1 MNDAPRFEEKTM
13 NWLGRSARAALR
25 YAMAGLTAA
34 AAVAV
39 LATGP
44 ALADPLPAPSDK
56 GQSAPYYIVTAS
68 YNGEPEFLYEIAER
82 FLGDGNRAMEIF
94 ELNKGRWQPG
104 GQQLTKAEVIEPEW
118 VLRLPPDAKGD
129 GVQTGVLPF
138 FEATGGGPAETASAP
153 APASSAVATTEVSP
167 APAAKAPVSDSGNGW
182 LAPVLFAL
190 AGILVVAALVWLAL
204 FLIKRQRAKKPAPAA
219 LAVMGDSDAW
229 AVDRAAQALA
239 TACAQQ
245 GRAVPDAIAVVL
257 GPESIT
263 VRLATPDESAP
274 VGWTVADAGRVWSS
288 TVSEV
293 QRAVV
298 DNSLPAPFAQLVPV
312 GLTGSGQV
320 LLNLSQSGGV
330 ISLDGDTDRVVELAR
345 AWSVRLAR
353 SPWANG
359 LKVVRVG
366 FELDPSERFS
376 GVEAQSIGD
385 VARIAETNPGGGVLF
400 LATPPRGHDLVT
412 VNGLIDAP
420 GRLWS
425 AVVVKADEATWRVS
439 IDAAGTVQT
448 GLLPQ
453 RTSLRV

>member
-1 MNDAPRFEEKTM
+1 M

-25 YAMAGLTAA
+25 YAMTGLTAA

-44 ALADPLPAPSDK
+44 ALADPIPAPSDK
-56 GQSAPYYIVTAS
+56 GQSAPYYVVTQS

-104 GQQLTKAEVIEPEW
+104 DQQVTKPEVIEPEW

-129 GVQTGVLPF
+129 GVKTGPLPF
-138 FEATGGGPAETASAP
+138 FEAGGAASAAP
-153 APASSAVATTEVSP
+153 PAAPSAAATTQATPTTAAQAPA
-167 APAAKAPVSDSGNGW
+167 SDSGNGW
-182 LAPVLFAL
+182 LAPVLIGLAAL
-190 AGILVVAALVWLAL
+190 LALGGLVWLVL
-204 FLIKRQRAKKPAPAA
+204 FLVKRQRAKKPAPVA
-219 LAVMGDSDAW
+219 LAVMNDSDAW
-229 AVDRAAQALA
+229 AVDRAARALA

-245 GRAVPDAIAVVL
+245 GRAVPDTIAVVL
-257 GPESIT
+257 GPEAVTI
-263 VRLATPDESAP
+263 RLATPDEAAP
-274 VGWTVADAGRVWSS
+274 AGWVVSDAGRVWSS
-288 TVSEV
+288 TVGEV

-298 DNSLPAPFAQLVPV
+298 DNSLPAPFAQLVPI
-312 GLTGSGQV
+312 GLTGTGQV
-320 LLNLSQSGGV
+320 LLNLAQSGGV
-330 ISLDGDTDRVVELAR
+330 ISLDGDTDRVGELAR

-353 SPWANG
+353 SPWASG
-359 LKVVRVG
+359 VKVVRVG
-366 FELDPSERFS
+366 FELDPAERFT
-376 GVEAQSIGD
+376 GVEAQSVAD

-412 VNGLIDAP
+412 VNGLLDAP

-425 AVVVKADEATWRVS
+425 AVVVKADEAVWRVS

>member
-1 MNDAPRFEEKTM
+1 M
-13 NWLGRSARAALR
+13 NWLGRSVRAALR
-25 YAMAGLTAA
+25 YAMTGLTAA

-39 LATGP
+39 FATGP
-44 ALADPLPAPSDK
+44 AFADPLPAPSDK
-56 GQSAPYYIVTAS
+56 GQSAPYYVVTQS
-68 YNGEPEFLYEIAER
+68 YNGEPEYLYEIAER

-104 GQQLTKAEVIEPEW
+104 GQQVTKAEVIEPEW
-118 VLRLPPDAKGD
+118 VLRLPPDAKGE
-129 GVQTGVLPF
+129 GVKTGVLPY
-138 FEATGGGPAETASAP
+138 FEAAGAGAPTDAASASTPTEPPPATITPAP
-153 APASSAVATTEVSP
+153 APTT
-167 APAAKAPVSDSGNGW
+167 PAADSGSGW
-182 LAPVLFAL
+182 LAPVLIGLAAL
-190 AGILVVAALVWLAL
+190 LVAAGLVWLGV
-204 FLIKRQRAKKPAPAA
+204 FLVKRQRAKKPKPVA

-229 AVDRAAQALA
+229 AVDRAARALA

-245 GRAVPDAIAVVL
+245 GRSVPDTIAVVL
-257 GPESIT
+257 GPEAIT
-263 VRLATPDESAP
+263 VRLATPDEAAP
-274 VGWTVADAGRVWSS
+274 AGWLVSDAGRVWSS
-288 TVSEV
+288 TVGEV

-298 DNSLPAPFAQLVPV
+298 DNSLPAPFAQLVPI
-312 GLTGSGQV
+312 GLTGTGQV
-320 LLNLSQSGGV
+320 LLNLAQSGGV
-330 ISLDGDTDRVVELAR
+330 VSVEGDADRVVELTR

-353 SPWANG
+353 SPWASG

-366 FELDPSERFS
+366 FELDPAERFT
-376 GVEAQSIGD
+376 GVEAQSVAD

-400 LATPPRGHDLVT
+400 LATPPRGQELVT
-412 VNGLIDAP
+412 VNGLLDTP